1 MSLATFFR
9 RVHKWVGLLLG
20 LQFLL
25 WTISGTAMALIDH
38 EQVSG
43 GHKPPAA
50 EPPPLPAGGFGW
62 PRIVET
68 LGEVPIE
75 AVALRPLLDRQV
87 YEIGTGDS
95 LLLFD
100 AASGMP
106 LQVNAALARQL
117 AEAGYE
123 GKGRVAGVTRLREL
137 TLAVRAHELPIWRVD
152 FDDGQA
158 SSFYVSG
165 ATGKLL
171 ERRNDSWRLW
181 DFFWMLHNMD
191 YVNRTSFNHPLI
203 VTIGFGALW
212 LAITGVYLLFKSSW
226 KAEGRWLR
234 RRRARPG
241 ALN

>member
-25 WTISGTAMALIDH
+25 WTISGTAMALLDH

-43 GHKPPAA
+43 GHKPPGA
-50 EPPPLPAGGFGW
+50 EPPPIPASGAAW

-68 LGEVPIE
+68 LGDLQIE

-87 YEIGTGDS
+87 YEVGAGEAV
-95 LLLFD
+95 LLFD
-100 AASGMP
+100 AATGNP
-106 LQVNAALARQL
+106 VQVSAALARQV

-123 GKGRVAGVTRLREL
+123 GGGQVSRVTRLGEL
-137 TLAVRAHELPIWRVD
+137 SLAVRNHELPIWRVD
-152 FDDGQA
+152 FQDGQN
-158 SSFYVSG
+158 SSFYVS
-165 ATGKLL
+165 ASTGKLL
-171 ERRNDSWRLW
+171 ERRNDTWRLW

-191 YVNRTSFNHPLI
+191 YLNRTSFNHPLI
-203 VTIGFGALW
+203 VTVAFGALW
-212 LAITGVYLLFKSSW
+212 LSITGVYLLFKTSW

-234 RRRARPG
+234 RRRARQHR
-241 ALN
+241 